1 MKLQPDRIHGQTVTG
16 HGNGWLAINGE
27 RFYQSLLI
35 DWSGQRMTYQA
46 SFNDSLN
53 SPELAALLQ
62 MQPEILLIG
71 SGTQKMQIPPTQ
83 LARLTAQNMGIE
95 VMDTAAACRTYNV
108 LASENRKVAAILL
121 LHQGSEQKL

>member
-35 DWSGQRMTYQA
+35 DWSGQRMTYEA

-53 SPELAALLQ
+53 SPELATLLQ

-71 SGTQKMQIPPTQ
+71 SGTQKMQIPPSQ
-83 LARLTAQNMGIE
+83 LARLAAQNMGIE

-121 LHQGSEQKL
+121 LHQVRGQKP

>member
-16 HGNGWLAINGE
+16 HGNGWLAIDGE
-27 RFYQSLLI
+27 RFYQSLFI

-46 SFNDSLN
+46 SFKDSLN

-71 SGTQKMQIPPTQ
+71 CGTQKMPIPSAQ
-83 LARLTAQNMGIE
+83 LARLTAQNIGIE
-95 VMDTAAACRTYNV
+95 LMDTVAACRTYNV

-121 LHQGSEQKL
+121 LHQVCEQGP

>member
-1 MKLQPDRIHGQTVTG
+1 
-16 HGNGWLAINGE
+16 
-27 RFYQSLLI
+27 LLKPV
-35 DWSGQRMTYQA
+35 A

-71 SGTQKMQIPPTQ
+71 SGTQKMQIPPSQ
-83 LARLTAQNMGIE
+83 LARLAAQNMGIE

-121 LHQGSEQKL
+121 LHQDSEQKP